1 LFKKRHV
8 TKIDLTLIIL
18 ILNNVVGIN
27 IFVRFIKLL
36 EQV

>member
-8 TKIDLTLIIL
+8 TKIDPTLIIL